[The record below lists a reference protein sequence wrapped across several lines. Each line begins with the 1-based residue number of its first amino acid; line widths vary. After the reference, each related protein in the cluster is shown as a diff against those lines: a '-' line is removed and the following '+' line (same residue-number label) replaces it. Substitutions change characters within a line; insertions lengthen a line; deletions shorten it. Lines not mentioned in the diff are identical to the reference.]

1 MPDGGRAWVP
11 ICMSDSDPP
20 TWDLSLEIEGL
31 SLRLRGLRVSPETR
45 DTASRPSSPRSSLS
59 GFSVISSGRL
69 GAPKSP
75 ARVPPEHL
83 CSSAAQ
89 PSTLPAGSGLSKLP
103 RIGSL
108 ALPLPVSSLPPR
120 LQSYPSTP
128 CRAPRL
134 KGLQIGRAL
143 GFPVVPDSCVAL
155 CRGLSVSELGPTER
169 AERAWLAGCWA
180 GAVLAGLVDR
190 PDPSAPL
197 SLQSRFYC
205 VLRAEGLASPVVCSS
220 LSIFRR
226 IVGHSLGSSVTHGFP
241 SSSEA
246 RVYFSGAGLPYPPA
260 LTR

>member
-1 MPDGGRAWVP
+1 
-11 ICMSDSDPP
+11 MSDNDLPS
-20 TWDLSLEIEGL
+20 WDLSLEIEGL
-31 SLRLRGLRVSPETR
+31 SFRLRGLRVSPDTR
-45 DTASRPSSPRSSLS
+45 ASVSRPSSPRSSLS
-59 GFSVISSGRL
+59 GFSVVSSGAL

-75 ARVPPEHL
+75 ASVPPEHL

-89 PSTLPAGSGLSKLP
+89 HSTTPAGATSQASPHRVAGPAPS
-103 RIGSL
+103 RL
-108 ALPLPVSSLPPR
+108 ASSSSTSVVPEYP
-120 LQSYPSTP
+120 LQSSGAQ
-128 CRAPRL
+128 RFANR
-134 KGLQIGRAL
+134 QVIAL

-155 CRGLSVSELGPTER
+155 CRGLSVSDLGPQER

-190 PDPSAPL
+190 PDPSAPI

-205 VLRAEGLASPVVCSS
+205 VLRADGLASPVVCSS
-220 LSIFRR
+220 LSTFRR

-246 RVYFSGAGLPYPPA
+246 RVYFSGAGLPYPSA